1 MQKKIISYSVLFVG
15 IIFLSVFFGYSY
27 GDLIIS
33 FLRENQETKKELSMS
48 KTSSSKENFRVSLY
62 FGSSENNL
70 LKKYST
76 SIPKTNN
83 EIELIENIIKLLI
96 KGPSRNGFVPTIPK
110 KTKLRSVFKGENDIL
125 YLDFNRSLSE
135 NHIGGAWSELI
146 TLNSLVYSISKNIKE
161 KFRRI
166 VLLIEG
172 QEALTLNG
180 SISILG
186 SLSMKKDLV
195 SEREIINLDIKNS
208 SERSIREDLYQ
219 RKKISPAGLP
229 NSSFEKKMEEK
240 EEINPV
246 GIPVKKP

>member
-1 MQKKIISYSVLFVG
+1 MQKKIISYLVLFVG

-48 KTSSSKENFRVSLY
+48 ITSSSKENFRVSLF

-110 KTKLRSVFKGENDIL
+110 KAKLRSVFKGENDIL

-146 TLNSLVYSISKNIKE
+146 TLNSLVYSISKNIKMR
-161 KFRRI
+161 FRRI

-180 SISILG
+180 TISILG

-219 RKKISPAGLP
+219 RKKISTAGLP
-229 NSSFEKKMEEK
+229 NSSFEKKMKEK